1 MNCPYC
7 GKSNDVTLVGVPK
20 AALLVALGPALGL
33 GVLGMIAAGALAL
46 TYKATGKLIY
56 KCNKCD
62 KYFIA

>member
-7 GKSNDVTLVGVPK
+7 KSDDVTLIGIPK

-33 GVLGMIAAGALAL
+33 GVLSMIAAAALA
-46 TYKATGKLIY
+46 YKATGKLIY
-56 KCNKCD
+56 KCNECG

>member
-7 GKSNDVTLVGVPK
+7 GKSDDVRVVGVPNVK
-20 AALLVALGPALGL
+20 LLVALGPALGL
-33 GVLGMIAAGALAL
+33 GIISTIAAAALVL

-56 KCNKCD
+56 KCTTCN

>member
-7 GKSNDVTLVGVPK
+7 GKSDDVTIFCTPT
-20 AALLVALGPALGL
+20 AAKLVAYASLLGL
-33 GVLGMIAAGALAL
+33 GPLTLLTAGALAL

-56 KCNKCD
+56 KCKNCN

>member
-7 GKSNDVTLVGVPK
+7 GKSDDVTLVGVPTT
-20 AALLVALGPALGL
+20 ALLVALGS
-33 GVLGMIAAGALAL
+33 VLGFGILTTIAASALAL

-56 KCNKCD
+56 KCNACN

>member
-7 GKSNDVTLVGVPK
+7 GKSEDVTIISSPT
-20 AALLVALGPALGL
+20 AELLIAFANVLGL
-33 GVLGMIAAGALAL
+33 GPLTSLAAGALAL

-56 KCNKCD
+56 KCNNCN